1 MVVTFLQLPSR
12 ASHSPNGCD
21 VWLEV
26 APVRMTVGTRFHWV
40 ISSAPA
46 TGTNTGTPVSRLTW
60 ATAGPSWPHS
70 GPTRKCTF
78 SLCTRRRA
86 WLSALSG
93 LQAVSAT
100 MMRTGRPATL
110 LPCCSQNS
118 SCPRTVSWPDL
129 ASAPVSGARNPMRI
143 SSCALARD
151 TTVLTRTKT
160 TAAVSRLMA
169 SSSGARSKVAHIYH
183 DRARR
188 ERPGGIRCRGSLR
201 TAGASA
207 TTRGGGRDHDEDGAA
222 GGGHAHGFLRRQA
235 GAAGAGAHG
244 ASARKH
250 AAGLPE
256 GAREGRPG
264 RLRQRQ
270 FPEDRDPHRPPLQ
283 AVQSPRHHRHGRGS
297 DREGARVRR
306 GPGLHRDQEDV

>member
-1 MVVTFLQLPSR
+1 MVVMFLQVPSR

-70 GPTRKCTF
+70 GQTRKCTF

-86 WLSALSG
+86 WLRALSG

-151 TTVLTRTKT
+151 TTVVARAKT

-169 SSSGARSKVAHIYH
+169 SSSGARSEVAHIYH
-183 DRARR
+183 DRA
-188 ERPGGIRCRGSLR
+188 PGGKARRHPVPRVLEDRRRLCYNPGGEDATMTR
-201 TAGASA
+201 TALLVVDMLTDFFIAKPGLPVPVRMAP
-207 TTRGGGRDHDEDGAA
+207 
-222 GGGHAHGFLRRQA
+222 LRANTQRACRQA
-235 GAAGAGAHG
+235 RAKA
-244 ASARKH
+244 
-250 AAGLPE
+250 
-256 GAREGRPG
+256 
-264 RLRQRQ
+264 
-270 FPEDRDPHRPPLQ
+270 
-283 AVQSPRHHRHGRGS
+283 
-297 DREGARVRR
+297 
-306 GPGLHRDQEDV
+306 